1 MQVIEM
7 RVRDNLW
14 VAFGALL
21 GNPLR
26 SFLTALGV
34 VIGVG
39 AVIVMVSI
47 GEGARARVTEQIQ
60 SLGSNLLMIAP
71 GRMER
76 GAWGSRTVLTSDL
89 VPVVAACP
97 SISRV
102 APEASGM
109 RQVSFGEAS
118 IMTNITGVTADYWE
132 VRKLKIGSGTLFG
145 EEEVREARKVAVI
158 GADVATELFPHQ
170 DPIGQKIKV
179 GRVKFTVIGVAAPRG
194 QAGFFSQDDVVYIP
208 LTTAQ
213 RRLFGNKRIRMIYAE
228 ARSEELMDQAAA
240 EIREALL
247 AELEDENAFVI
258 NNQADILS
266 TAQQMTQTLTLLLA
280 GIAGVSLLVGGI
292 GIMNIMLVS
301 VTERI
306 KEIGLRKAL
315 GAQEKEIMTQFLYEA
330 ATLSLLGGGIGFLLG
345 SLGAAGLSAAFG
357 WRTVISPSA
366 VVVAFGL
373 SLFVGIFFG
382 VYPAGRASRLDPIE
396 ALRHE

>member
-1 MQVIEM
+1 M

-47 GEGARARVTEQIQ
+47 GEGARAQVTQQIQ
-60 SLGSNLLMIAP
+60 SLGSNLLMVMP
-71 GRMER
+71 GRMQR
-76 GAWGSRTVLTSDL
+76 GAWGSRPTLTNDL

-97 SISRV
+97 SVKRV

-109 RQVSFGEAS
+109 RQVSFGDAS
-118 IMTNITGVTADYWE
+118 IMTNVTGVTEDYWA
-132 VRKLKIGSGTLFG
+132 VRKLGLASGAFFG
-145 EEEVREARKVAVI
+145 EAEVRAARKVAVI
-158 GADVATELFPHQ
+158 GAEVAKELFPNQ
-170 DPIGQKIKV
+170 DPLGQKIKV

-208 LTTAQ
+208 LSTAQ
-213 RRLFGNKRIRMIYAE
+213 RRLFGNNRIRMIYAE
-228 ARSEELMDQAAA
+228 AQSEKLMDQAAA

-247 AELEDENAFVI
+247 VKLEDENAFTV

-292 GIMNIMLVS
+292 GIMNIMFVS

-306 KEIGLRKAL
+306 REIGIRKAV
-315 GAQEKEIMTQFLYEA
+315 GAHEKEIMAQFLYEA
-330 ATLSLLGGGIGFLLG
+330 ATLSLLGGAIGFLLG
-345 SLGAAGLSAAFG
+345 SLGAAVLSRAFG
-357 WRTVISPSA
+357 WSTVISPSA
-366 VVVAFGL
+366 VIVAFGL
-373 SLFVGIFFG
+373 SLLVGVFFG
-382 VYPAGRASRLDPIE
+382 VYPAGRAARLDPIE